1 MLDGFNVT
9 SASDVTLERALLA
22 LCFADSGNLNRLGR
36 LVPEDLTDH
45 VLASVLAAAL
55 DVHSAGEPVNLV
67 TLRPRLQGII
77 VDETITALDVIRA
90 LSIGDTLPDVSD
102 IARRLRSLAE
112 KRRLAETLRSLADA
126 VVEDGQTV
134 SGIAADAI
142 SHLND
147 LTCESNEG
155 TACDPHLYDAARDFI
170 AHLQSDE
177 DPIDIPTGF
186 RDLDAQTGGWHPGQF
201 ILLGGR
207 TSMGKTATALGSMLR
222 TAQKGYGVLYFSL
235 EMTRDQLVARALA
248 DYAYTDPAIAYADL
262 RPGKVSDAQM
272 RRLNE
277 AAERFREMPIVIDTR
292 SGLTVG
298 DILARARKERENFK
312 VKGHRLSL
320 IVVDHLLKIKPSS
333 RYAGQPVKEIDE
345 ISQAMCVMAKSLDVA
360 VLGLQQLNRQVESR
374 DNPRPLLSD
383 LKGSGTLEQ
392 DADVILFAHRPAY
405 QFERLMQEP
414 DKRAE
419 AEAAAEALKH
429 DLELQIA
436 KQRNGPTTTL
446 QLWCDMSANAIR
458 DKSWRR

>member
-1 MLDGFNVT
+1 MMLDGFNDA

-22 LCFADSGNLNRLGR
+22 LCFSDSGNLDRLGR
-36 LVPEDLTDH
+36 LVPDDLTDH

-77 VDETITALDVIRA
+77 VDESITALDVVRT
-90 LSIGDTLPDVSD
+90 LSIGAVPPDVSD
-102 IARRLRSLAE
+102 ITRRLRSLAE

-147 LTCESNEG
+147 LTAESNESV
-155 TACDPHLYDAARDFI
+155 CEPHIYEAAREFI
-170 AHLQSDE
+170 ERLQSDD
-177 DPIDIPTGF
+177 DPIEIPTGF
-186 RDLDAQTGGWHPGQF
+186 RDLDAQTGGWHRGQF

-248 DYAYTDPAIAYADL
+248 DYAYTNPAIAYADL
-262 RPGKVSDAQM
+262 RPGKVSDPQQ
-272 RRLNE
+272 RRLSE
-277 AAERFREMPIVIDTR
+277 AAERFRNMPIVIDTR

-312 VKGHRLSL
+312 AKGHRLSL

-360 VLGLQQLNRQVESR
+360 VMGLQQLNRQVESR

>member
-1 MLDGFNVT
+1 MLDGFNIA

-77 VDETITALDVIRA
+77 VDENITALDVVRV
-90 LSIGDTLPDVSD
+90 LSIGDTPPDVSD

-112 KRRLAETLRSLADA
+112 KRRLAETLRLLADA

-147 LTCESNEG
+147 LTAESNESVYE
-155 TACDPHLYDAARDFI
+155 PHIYEAARDFI
-170 AHLQSDE
+170 ERLQTDD
-177 DPIDIPTGF
+177 DPIEIPTGF
-186 RDLDAQTGGWHPGQF
+186 MDLDAQTGGWHRGQF

-207 TSMGKTATALGSMLR
+207 TSMGKTAAALGSMLR

-262 RPGKVSDAQM
+262 RPGKVSGTQM

-298 DILARARKERENFK
+298 DILSRARKEREKFK
-312 VKGHRLSL
+312 AKGHRLSL